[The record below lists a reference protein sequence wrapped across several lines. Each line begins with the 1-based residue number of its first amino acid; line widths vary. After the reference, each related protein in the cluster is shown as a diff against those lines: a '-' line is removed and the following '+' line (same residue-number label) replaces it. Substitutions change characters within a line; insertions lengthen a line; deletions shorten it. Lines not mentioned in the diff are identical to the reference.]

1 MIKKLQC
8 KILGH
13 KIKESKCPVTHAVL
27 KVCERCS
34 PPQHSSKM
42 SFR

>member
-8 KILGH
+8 KVLGH
-13 KIKESKCPVTHAVL
+13 KIKESRCPVTNAVSQL
-27 KVCERCS
+27 CERCS
-34 PPQHSSKM
+34 PKQHSTKM